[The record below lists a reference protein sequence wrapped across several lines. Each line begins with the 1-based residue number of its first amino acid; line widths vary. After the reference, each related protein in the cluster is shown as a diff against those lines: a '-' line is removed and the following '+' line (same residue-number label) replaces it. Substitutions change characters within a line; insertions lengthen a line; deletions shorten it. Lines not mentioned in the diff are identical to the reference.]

1 MQIEHA
7 NAFSRH
13 GVAFTLA
20 NRKVDGAEL
29 EFGFLFDSDEVL
41 DLPEDELA
49 EGFVVKTV
57 DKARMRVPLSEI
69 PIDFRE
75 DERGQGFRL
84 DNGIGRYALFLFR
97 GDSGLDRLILFDT
110 RFRGIKGFMKI
121 IHINKSYKFENKFSR

>member
-20 NRKVDGAEL
+20 NRKVNGAEL
-29 EFGFLFDSDEVL
+29 EFGFLFNSDEVL

-57 DKARMRVPLSEI
+57 DKARMRVSLSEI

-75 DERGQGFRL
+75 DERGQGFRI
-84 DNGIGRYALFLFR
+84 DNGLDGYAYSLLC
-97 GDSGLDRLILFDT
+97 GDFGLSRLILFNA
-110 RFRGIKGFMKI
+110 RFWGINGFI
-121 IHINKSYKFENKFSR
+121 QVVHSIKSSKL